1 MALKE
6 TGAKMAEKEKKSR
19 MKTAGQFF
27 IPGGL
32 FIGLGIG
39 WLMDYLVAGLFIGL
53 GGGFLLYGLAMLLA
67 RD

>member
-1 MALKE
+1 
-6 TGAKMAEKEKKSR
+6 MAEKEKKSR
-19 MKTAGQFF
+19 MKTAGGFF

-39 WLMDYLVAGLFIGL
+39 WAMDFLVAGLFIGL
-53 GGGFLLYGLAMLLA
+53 GVGFLLYGIMILTV